1 MLARMIISFAYFL
14 DSNIR
19 YKKVKGFVYDLLDN
33 PRSAMKSYFD
43 VLVIGLVLLTVAIF
57 IYDISHHLPYQ
68 FGLIED
74 FAVSVFIFEWIG
86 RFWISANT
94 RLLIIRYHEKM
105 IELNKTPKL
114 YKILKII
121 VKQKISYIF
130 SPMAIIDLIAILP
143 IYRPFRV
150 LRIFLIFR
158 LFKVFRYTKS
168 LNSFFKVLS
177 DKKFEFEF
185 LFILGVFTVFLSSTI
200 MYTFEGTGN
209 NPHINSYMDAIYWA
223 IITISTVGYGDIT
236 PVTFMGK
243 VITTFLV
250 GGGFVILVLAT
261 SIVTNALSEKMDIL
275 RENKLLSQARKLSR
289 LIAIIGFGRMGQMLA
304 EDLNKDHKNF
314 IVVDIDK
321 ENILKARNLGYLHM
335 QADASNYETINSLV
349 FENNVEKVVVLT
361 QSDAIN
367 LSILLTIKAQEK
379 NLDVIVR
386 SNSYNNIK
394 KFKIAKADHIIFP
407 YETVAEVAV
416 QYIGNSVKF
425 DAIDNILIQESEFT
439 IDGIDIL
446 EGSSFIGSCIDD
458 LGLDDL
464 NITTIA
470 ILKNGNI
477 RNFIFNPNHDE
488 YEFEAGDTLIVVG
501 KLEYISRIS
510 NEIRRQ
516 FA

>member
-1 MLARMIISFAYFL
+1 MLARLIISFAYFL
-14 DSNIR
+14 DSNKT

-33 PRSAMKSYFD
+33 PRSSMKSYFD
-43 VLVIGLVLLTVAIF
+43 VLIIGLVLLTVAIF
-57 IYDISHHLPYQ
+57 IYDISNHLSYR

-86 RFWISANT
+86 RFWTSANI

-105 IELNKTPKL
+105 IELDQKPKL

-121 VKQKISYIF
+121 IKQKMRYIL
-130 SPMAIIDLIAILP
+130 SPIAIIDLLAILP
-143 IYRPFRV
+143 VYRPFRV

-158 LFKVFRYTKS
+158 LFKFFRYTKS
-168 LNSFFKVLS
+168 FNSFFRVLS

-200 MYTFEGTGN
+200 MYIFEGTGN
-209 NPHINSYMDAIYWA
+209 NPHINSYMDAIYWS

-236 PVTFMGK
+236 PVTMVGK
-243 VITTFLV
+243 IITAFLV
-250 GGGFVILVLAT
+250 GGGFMILVLAT
-261 SIVTNALSEKMDIL
+261 SIVTNALSEKMDIIK
-275 RENKLLSQARKLSR
+275 ENKLLSEAHKLSR
-289 LIAIIGFGRMGQMLA
+289 LIVIIGFGRMGQILA
-304 EDLNKDHKNF
+304 EDLYRDHKSF
-314 IVVDIDK
+314 IVIDIDK
-321 ENILKARNLGYLHM
+321 KNIAKAAHQGYLHM
-335 QADASNYETINSLV
+335 QADASNYETINSIV

-361 QSDAIN
+361 ENDALN

-386 SNSYNNIK
+386 ANSYNNIK

-416 QYIGNSVKF
+416 EYIGNSVKF
-425 DAIDNILIQESEFT
+425 DAIDNILIQESDFT

-477 RNFIFNPNHDE
+477 RNFIFNPDHDE
-488 YEFEAGDTLIVVG
+488 YEFEANDTLIVVG
-501 KLEYISRIS
+501 KVEYINKIG